1 MNNSYRMKRK
11 KNDFNVIRLNQL
23 KDKLEK
29 LKQELNQPKNI
40 SITKQSNSFIDQ
52 IFIKFGK
59 FLEFNF

>member
-1 MNNSYRMKRK
+1 MKRK